1 MAANPE
7 RAESRPA
14 STGDGSKAGGLAK
27 TSAEPP
33 QNPAARLFSV
43 AGKVKAIST
52 ASLTLETK
60 ANEYTY
66 DLTGAVIKIGVR
78 DATAADFREGDEI
91 RVSYT
96 RTEDKLVARTVSRVV
111 KRAT

>member
-43 AGKVKAIST
+43 AGKVKAISA

-78 DATAADFREGDEI
+78 DATAADLGGDEI